1 MGNTTRKFR
10 RRKSST
16 DSDASDSSSTADGT
30 SYTAIGRRK
39 SVFAE
44 AYNPEDEDEMDEKI
58 VSLQHLVLI
67 FSDLHRKVKISSQ
80 HNELKLIC
88 FNLIM

>member
-1 MGNTTRKFR
+1 MGGASRKFR

-16 DSDASDSSSTADGT
+16 DSDGSSLPDGT

-58 VSLQHLVLI
+58 VS
-67 FSDLHRKVKISSQ
+67 
-80 HNELKLIC
+80 
-88 FNLIM
+88 